1 MQTAR
6 QTTDSVL
13 VLRVA
18 ATGALSAKGKSL
30 REAVEEGDVL
40 GYEEEQ
46 QVMGVLGVVGLV
58 SGPFLL
64 VRSPVL
70 ASLNFGCA
78 FVHGVHHTPHIA
90 YPLTPNNNNNIN
102 RRLTLPSRWGRS
114 RRLAVAAPAP
124 AAAYTR

>member
-1 MQTAR
+1 M
-6 QTTDSVL
+6 L

-46 QVMGVLGVVGLV
+46 QVMGVLGVVGLL

-64 VRSPVL
+64 VRSLVP
-70 ASLNFGCA
+70 ASLNFACA
-78 FVHGVHHTPHIA
+78 SVHVIHHTSHF
-90 YPLTPNNNNNIN
+90 L
-102 RRLTLPSRWGRS
+102 
-114 RRLAVAAPAP
+114 
-124 AAAYTR
+124 